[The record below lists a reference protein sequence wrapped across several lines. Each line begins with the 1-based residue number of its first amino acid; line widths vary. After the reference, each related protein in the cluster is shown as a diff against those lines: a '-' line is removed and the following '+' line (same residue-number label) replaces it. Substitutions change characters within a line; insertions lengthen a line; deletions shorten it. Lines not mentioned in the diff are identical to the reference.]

1 MLRSSKVGISR
12 IVVVAIVIVVIAVA
26 AVGAYYYSTT
36 TTTSTSKPKNVARI
50 AVLLVGEENDLSW
63 NQAIY
68 QAAVQTAKN
77 LNASGTYVHIDVVTG
92 LVTSTQII
100 PAMQQYAQANYS
112 IIIGGGVEDQ
122 SPAFQVM
129 PSYPSVGFIIAGGY
143 GSSPN
148 EGNVLFRGDQSG
160 FLMGVLAA
168 LESKTGTVS
177 IIGGLDVSA
186 IHWTTEGF
194 LTGVKYANENFGK
207 NVSVI
212 NTFVGNFDDPAASKS
227 AAATAVAQGAD
238 VLFCSGDGITEG
250 VAAEATQA
258 NVGFLYYEGNAT
270 SLAPKV
276 TYGGTS
282 FAWTPA
288 FQGAISSWLSSK
300 TFGSVPRYASLQNNG
315 LIIGTSSLTSAAN
328 AKIIST
334 LQTNIVNGKI
344 QVYSELANGTL
355 IFSPVTPTYSTLSG

>member
-1 MLRSSKVGISR
+1 MLARSSRVGISR
-12 IVVVAIVIVVIAVA
+12 VVAVAIVIVVIAIA
-26 AVGAYYYSTT
+26 AVGVYYYSTT
-36 TTTSTSKPKNVARI
+36 TTTSSSKKVAKI

-77 LNASGTYVHIDVVTG
+77 LNASGTAVHIDVVTG

-100 PAMQQYAQANYS
+100 PAMQQYAEQNYS
-112 IIIGGGVEDQ
+112 LIIGGGVEDQ

-129 PSYPSVGFIIAGGY
+129 PQYPNVGFVIAGGY
-143 GSSPN
+143 GAASN

-168 LESKTGTVS
+168 LESKSGTVA

-194 LTGVKYANENFGK
+194 LTGVTYANDNFGK

-250 VAAEATQA
+250 VAAEAAQA

-270 SLAPKV
+270 SLAPNV

-288 FQGAISSWLSSK
+288 FQGAIADWLSNK
-300 TFGSVPRYASLQNNG
+300 TFGSVPRYASMQNNG
-315 LIIGTSSLTSAAN
+315 LIIGTSHLTSADN

-334 LQTNIVNGKI
+334 LQTNIVNGKVS
-344 QVYSELANGTL
+344 VYNELANGTL
-355 IFSPVTPTYSTLSG
+355 VFSPVTPAYSTLSG